1 MENIGTITFTSFQ
14 EAYDKKDEIKEKYAK
29 LNLDAKEVY
38 KWYFYHQLCLMT
50 NKKMCLKDCLWSYIV
65 GKDNIEEKL
74 EEEYGKFY
82 KKVTKMKEKYE
93 KNPIEQEN
101 KTFFEILSLWFDLI
115 CNSVIY
121 LL

>member
-1 MENIGTITFTSFQ
+1 MREIMENIGTISFTSFQ
-14 EAYDKKDEIKEKYAK
+14 EAYDKRDFIKEQYSK

-74 EEEYGKFY
+74 CEEYGKFN
-82 KKVTKMKEKYE
+82 KKVTKMKEKYAQ
-93 KNPIEQEN
+93 NSAPQEN
-101 KTFFEILSLWFDLI
+101 LSFFDILAL
-115 CNSVIY
+115 
-121 LL
+121 

>member
-1 MENIGTITFTSFQ
+1 MRDIMENIGTIAFTSFQ

-74 EEEYGKFY
+74 EEEYNKFA
-82 KKVTKMKEKYE
+82 KIVQKRKEKYE
-93 KNPIEQEN
+93 NNPVNHEDLS
-101 KTFFEILSLWFDLI
+101 FFEILSL
-115 CNSVIY
+115 
-121 LL
+121 